1 MGTLVGVRELKNQ
14 LSRYLQEAK
23 QGRSIT
29 VTERGKPV
37 AILGPTSES
46 PDAQVV
52 RELVR
57 ESLGTW
63 EGGIW
68 ILILTV
74 QPIYLLIMASPAIF
88 RYLRITMGTGL

>member
-1 MGTLVGVRELKNQ
+1 MGTQVGVRELKNR

-46 PDAQVV
+46 PDAQAL
-52 RELVR
+52 RELVK

-63 EGGIW
+63 KGGKPKGA
-68 ILILTV
+68 THP
-74 QPIYLLIMASPAIF
+74 PIVKGKSISKIVLEE
-88 RYLRITMGTGL
+88 RR

>member
-1 MGTLVGVRELKNQ
+1 MGTLVGVRELKNR
-14 LSRYLQEAK
+14 LSRYLQEVK

-46 PDAQVV
+46 PDAKVV

-63 EGGIW
+63 EGGKPKG
-68 ILILTV
+68 T
-74 QPIYLLIMASPAIF
+74 PHPPAVKGKPVSKIVLEE
-88 RYLRITMGTGL
+88 RR

>member
-1 MGTLVGVRELKNQ
+1 MKTLVGVRELKNR

-57 ESLGTW
+57 KSLGRWKT
-63 EGGIW
+63 
-68 ILILTV
+68 
-74 QPIYLLIMASPAIF
+74 
-88 RYLRITMGTGL
+88 

>member
-1 MGTLVGVRELKNQ
+1 MGTLVGVRELKNR

-46 PDAQVV
+46 PDAKVV

-63 EGGIW
+63 EGGK
-68 ILILTV
+68 
-74 QPIYLLIMASPAIF
+74 PKGAPHPPAVKGKPVSKIVLEE
-88 RYLRITMGTGL
+88 RR

>member
-1 MGTLVGVRELKNQ
+1 MGTLVGVRELKNR

-63 EGGIW
+63 EGGKPKGAPQ
-68 ILILTV
+68 
-74 QPIYLLIMASPAIF
+74 QPAVKGKHVSKIVLEE
-88 RYLRITMGTGL
+88 RR